1 MLSYPASNFFAADHY
16 DSALSTSAAP
26 YFFKPFRRGTPI
38 REFSDGGLH
47 ASLPVAAALEEMK
60 RLWPSAHDH
69 TIRLDMLISVGTG
82 TQEREVTLPS
92 VARVGGFET
101 VCKIFFNSLDTEAA
115 WRDFTND
122 PDYSPEQH
130 RRLNVP
136 LTGSHIGLD
145 DHKSMNRMMDLVEKQ
160 CNDSVGSPYGFAV
173 SLGKVVD
180 QLEASL
186 LYFEPDLASPAR
198 TSTYA
203 KVGPQGY
210 ELRGTIR
217 CRLLR
222 RSESLG
228 ILVRNIDE
236 LKQRQRAGRDNVPGS
251 WTQITLEASL
261 RREVR
266 VGDAWFRVPC
276 VLKTQDKDTEHT
288 VAARLR
294 MPNEGDVLG
303 APLSSFLLADS
314 PSLSRIL
321 RRNAASG
328 GRSIS
333 ERKTCPTTVY
343 HSRSGHETRN
353 ATSPHLPVNP

>member
-1 MLSYPASNFFAADHY
+1 
-16 DSALSTSAAP
+16 
-26 YFFKPFRRGTPI
+26 
-38 REFSDGGLH
+38 LH
-47 ASLPVAAALEEMK
+47 ANLPVGAALREMK

-69 TIRLDMLISVGTG
+69 SIRLDMLLSVGTG
-82 TQEREVTLPS
+82 IQEREVSLPS

-101 VCKIFFNSLDTEAA
+101 VCKTFFNSLDTEAA
-115 WRDFTND
+115 WRDFTHD

-145 DHKSMNRMMDLVEKQ
+145 DYKSMNRMIEMVDKQ
-160 CNDSVGSPYGFAV
+160 YNGSLGSPDGFAAK
-173 SLGKVVD
+173 LGKTAD
-180 QLEASL
+180 QLKASL
-186 LYFEPDLASPAR
+186 LYFEPDSAPAAR

-228 ILVRNIDE
+228 LLVRGIDE
-236 LKQRQRAGRDNVPGS
+236 LKQRQRAGRDSVPGS
-251 WTQITLEASL
+251 WTQITMESSL

-276 VLKTQDKDTEHT
+276 ILKTQDKETEHT
-288 VAARLR
+288 IAVRLR
-294 MPNEGDVLG
+294 MPNEGG
-303 APLSSFLLADS
+303 S
-314 PSLSRIL
+314 
-321 RRNAASG
+321 SG
-328 GRSIS
+328 GTTELIPIS
-333 ERKTCPTTVY
+333 
-343 HSRSGHETRN
+343 GF
-353 ATSPHLPVNP
+353 PVTIKDLEAKCRQRWTFNQ